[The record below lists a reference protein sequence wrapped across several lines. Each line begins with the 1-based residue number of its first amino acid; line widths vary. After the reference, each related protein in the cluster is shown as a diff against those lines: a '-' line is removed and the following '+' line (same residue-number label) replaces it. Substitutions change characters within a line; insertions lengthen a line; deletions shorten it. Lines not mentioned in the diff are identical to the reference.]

1 MGDEKLCLKWNN
13 FQGIFQASF
22 RDLRTDKDFTDV
34 TLGCGDQSIK
44 AHKVILSV
52 CSPFFKRLLKTF
64 PHPQPLVFMRGIKV
78 TDLIAMVD
86 FIYLGE
92 ASIYLE
98 QLESF
103 LALAEEFELKGFT
116 ESSEE
121 RASEYIK
128 TKRNELF
135 QPSYEYDLARTNK
148 GTLSKM
154 ELENTVFEGNVVPV
168 PSKVKFG

>member
-1 MGDEKLCLKWNN
+1 M
-13 FQGIFQASF
+13 
-22 RDLRTDKDFTDV
+22 
-34 TLGCGDQSIK
+34 
-44 AHKVILSV
+44 
-52 CSPFFKRLLKTF
+52 
-64 PHPQPLVFMRGIKV
+64 
-78 TDLIAMVD
+78 
-86 FIYLGE
+86 GE

-168 PSKVKFG
+168 PSKVKFGWSVIQWFRRAKMTNGNTFKQIFFSMQST

>member
-1 MGDEKLCLKWNN
+1 M
-13 FQGIFQASF
+13 
-22 RDLRTDKDFTDV
+22 
-34 TLGCGDQSIK
+34 
-44 AHKVILSV
+44 
-52 CSPFFKRLLKTF
+52 
-64 PHPQPLVFMRGIKV
+64 
-78 TDLIAMVD
+78 
-86 FIYLGE
+86 GE

-121 RASEYIK
+121 